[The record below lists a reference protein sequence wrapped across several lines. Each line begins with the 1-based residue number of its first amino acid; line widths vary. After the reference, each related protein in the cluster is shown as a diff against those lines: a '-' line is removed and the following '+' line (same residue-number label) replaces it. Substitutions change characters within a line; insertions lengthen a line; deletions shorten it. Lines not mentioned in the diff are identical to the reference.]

1 MRITEHSIE
10 DFAIKLLEHLGYEY
24 IYAPNIAPEFPSD
37 GGVAAAGGRGGIFPS
52 SGGVP
57 AAGGRGGIFPSSG
70 GVPAAGGRGGI
81 FPSSGGVPAAGGR
94 GGQDQRTSYEEIL
107 LTHRLAEAVR
117 RINPTVP
124 PAAQEEAIKEIQRIH
139 SPELLTNNESF
150 HRLLTEG
157 IKVSYQKDGQQRGD
171 LVWLI
176 DFNTPENNDFIVA
189 NQFTVVE
196 DGVNKR
202 PDVILFV
209 NGIPLVVI
217 ELKNAADE
225 NATIKS
231 AFRQIETYKAVIP
244 SLFTYNAFT
253 IISDGLEAR
262 AGTLSS
268 GMSRFMAW
276 KSADGK
282 EEASHLV
289 SQMETLINGMLNKE
303 TLLDLVRHFIVFE
316 KSKKED
322 SKTGVTTISTV
333 KKLAAYHQYYAVNRA
348 VESAMRA
355 TGYSPSLKG
364 WHQPAADDGVVNS
377 PSLKG
382 WHQPAADDGV
392 VNSPSL
398 KGWHQPAADD
408 GVVNS
413 PSLKGWHQP
422 AADDGVVNSPSL
434 KGWHQPAADD
444 GVVNS
449 PSLKGWHQPAADDGV
464 VNSPS
469 LKGWHQPAA
478 DDGVVNSPSLK
489 GWHQPAADDGV
500 VNSPS
505 LKGWHRPEGDDGVV
519 KRTSKNYFSLPY
531 NPKLK
536 DRARELRK
544 AGNLPE
550 VLFWNEVKNKQFK
563 GYDFDRQKIIGNYIV
578 DFYCSNCQVVIE
590 IDGSSH
596 DDKVEYDAERDAF
609 LESLGLTV
617 IHIPVNDIMKQISS
631 VMNML
636 HEHPALA
643 GTKESP
649 HPPAVGT
656 PPEEGDFVQ
665 ESPESYGVA
674 GVKSQPK
681 GDRKGGVVWH
691 TQGSGKSLSM
701 VFFTG
706 KIVLA
711 LNNPTVVV
719 ITDRNDLDDQLFD
732 TFASSTQLLRQ
743 EPKQIE
749 NRNDL
754 KEKLKVASGGVIFT
768 TIQKFSPEEGNV
780 YETLSERENIVVIA
794 DEAHRTQYGFKAKTV
809 DEKDEQGNVIG
820 KKTVYGFAKYMRDA
834 LPNAT
839 YIGFTGTPIESTDVN
854 TPAVFGNY
862 IDVYDIAQAV
872 EDGATVRI
880 YYESR
885 LAKVNLSEEGKKLVE
900 ELDDEL
906 DGEELTETQK
916 AKAKWTQLEA
926 LIGSENRIKN
936 VANDIIQH
944 FGQRQEVFEGKGMIV
959 AMSRRIAADLYG
971 EIIKLKPEW
980 HSADLDKGVI
990 KVVMTAASS
999 DGEKIAKHHTTK
1011 QQRRMLA
1018 DRMKDPD
1025 DELKLVI
1032 VRDMWLTGFDAPSMH
1047 TLYID
1052 KPMKGH
1058 NLMQAIARVNRVY
1071 KDKPGG
1077 LVVDYLGIASDLKKA
1092 LSFYS
1097 DAGGKGDPTI
1107 AQAQAVELMLEKLE
1121 VVSQMYSEFPSV
1133 GGVSATGGRGGF
1145 PYEDYFQAETGQKL
1159 SMILA
1164 AEEHILG
1171 LEDGKKRYINE
1182 VTALSKAFAIAVP
1195 HEQAMDVKDEVSFFQ
1210 AVKARLA
1217 KFDGTGSGRT
1227 DEEIETTIRQVIDQA
1242 LVSEQV
1248 IDVFDAAGIKK
1259 PDISIL
1265 SEDFL
1270 MELKGMEHKNV
1281 ALEVLKKLLNDE
1293 IIARSKKNLVKSKSL
1308 KEMLENSIK
1317 KYHNKILTAAEV
1329 MDELIKLSKEIVNMD
1344 SEAKKLG
1351 LSDFEYAFY
1360 TAVANNDS
1368 AKQLMQQD
1376 KLRELAVI
1384 LTERVKQNASIDWT
1398 IKESVRAKLKVIIK
1412 RTLRQ
1417 YGYPPDMQKLATET
1431 VLKQAEMIANELS
1444 N

>member
-1 MRITEHSIE
+1 
-10 DFAIKLLEHLGYEY
+10 
-24 IYAPNIAPEFPSD
+24 
-37 GGVAAAGGRGGIFPS
+37 
-52 SGGVP
+52 
-57 AAGGRGGIFPSSG
+57 
-70 GVPAAGGRGGI
+70 
-81 FPSSGGVPAAGGR
+81 
-94 GGQDQRTSYEEIL
+94 
-107 LTHRLAEAVR
+107 
-117 RINPTVP
+117 
-124 PAAQEEAIKEIQRIH
+124 
-139 SPELLTNNESF
+139 
-150 HRLLTEG
+150 
-157 IKVSYQKDGQQRGD
+157 
-171 LVWLI
+171 
-176 DFNTPENNDFIVA
+176 
-189 NQFTVVE
+189 
-196 DGVNKR
+196 
-202 PDVILFV
+202 
-209 NGIPLVVI
+209 
-217 ELKNAADE
+217 
-225 NATIKS
+225 
-231 AFRQIETYKAVIP
+231 
-244 SLFTYNAFT
+244 
-253 IISDGLEAR
+253 
-262 AGTLSS
+262 
-268 GMSRFMAW
+268 
-276 KSADGK
+276 
-282 EEASHLV
+282 
-289 SQMETLINGMLNKE
+289 
-303 TLLDLVRHFIVFE
+303 
-316 KSKKED
+316 
-322 SKTGVTTISTV
+322 
-333 KKLAAYHQYYAVNRA
+333 
-348 VESAMRA
+348 
-355 TGYSPSLKG
+355 
-364 WHQPAADDGVVNS
+364 
-377 PSLKG
+377 
-382 WHQPAADDGV
+382 
-392 VNSPSL
+392 
-398 KGWHQPAADD
+398 
-408 GVVNS
+408 
-413 PSLKGWHQP
+413 
-422 AADDGVVNSPSL
+422 
-434 KGWHQPAADD
+434 
-444 GVVNS
+444 
-449 PSLKGWHQPAADDGV
+449 
-464 VNSPS
+464 
-469 LKGWHQPAA
+469 
-478 DDGVVNSPSLK
+478 
-489 GWHQPAADDGV
+489 
-500 VNSPS
+500 
-505 LKGWHRPEGDDGVV
+505 
-519 KRTSKNYFSLPY
+519 
-531 NPKLK
+531 
-536 DRARELRK
+536 
-544 AGNLPE
+544 
-550 VLFWNEVKNKQFK
+550 
-563 GYDFDRQKIIGNYIV
+563 
-578 DFYCSNCQVVIE
+578 
-590 IDGSSH
+590 
-596 DDKVEYDAERDAF
+596 
-609 LESLGLTV
+609 
-617 IHIPVNDIMKQISS
+617 
-631 VMNML
+631 
-636 HEHPALA
+636 
-643 GTKESP
+643 
-649 HPPAVGT
+649 
-656 PPEEGDFVQ
+656 
-665 ESPESYGVA
+665 
-674 GVKSQPK
+674 
-681 GDRKGGVVWH
+681 
-691 TQGSGKSLSM
+691 
-701 VFFTG
+701 
-706 KIVLA
+706 
-711 LNNPTVVV
+711 
-719 ITDRNDLDDQLFD
+719 
-732 TFASSTQLLRQ
+732 
-743 EPKQIE
+743 
-749 NRNDL
+749 

-809 DEKDEQGNVIG
+809 DEKDEHGNVIG

-885 LAKVNLSEEGKKLVE
+885 LAKVNLSEKGKKLVE

-926 LIGSENRIKN
+926 LIGSENRVKII
-936 VANDIIQH
+936 ANDIIQH

-959 AMSRRIAADLYG
+959 AMSRRIAADLYA

-980 HSADLDKGVI
+980 HSGDLDKGVI
-990 KVVMTAASS
+990 KVVMTSSSS
-999 DGEKIAKHHTTK
+999 DGSKIADHHTTK
-1011 QQRRMLA
+1011 QQRRTLA

-1121 VVSQMYSEFPSV
+1121 VVSQMYS
-1133 GGVSATGGRGGF
+1133 GF

-1217 KFDGTGSGRT
+1217 KFDSTGSGRT

-1293 IIARSKKNLVKSKSL
+1293 IKARSKKNLVKSKSL

-1351 LSDFEYAFY
+1351 LTDFEYAFY
-1360 TAVANNDS
+1360 TAVADNDS

-1431 VLKQAEMIANELS
+1431 VLKQAEMIAKELTTG
-1444 N
+1444 